1 MLLNSLKKCVPRKT
15 TTCVA
20 KNNSW
25 IFLRQN
31 TAKWFSSGLLSDV
44 TIDGKDTD
52 MKSAP
57 LTALSEEEMMMK
69 ETVAKFAAE
78 RMAPLVNEMDK
89 KGEMDKGLIQAMFDQ
104 GLMGIEIEAKY
115 GGTNSTFFSSIL
127 VIEELAKVDAS
138 ISVPCDIQNTLTNRL
153 IRQHGTQEQK
163 DRYLPMLATSTL
175 SSFCLSE
182 PEAGSDAFALK
193 TVAEQKGDYFIL
205 NGSKCWISNSAE
217 AGLFLVFANAAP
229 DKGYRGISCFIVP
242 RETEGFEIGPK
253 EDKLG
258 IRASSTCTL
267 NFDNVKIPAKN
278 LLGELGQGYK
288 YSIEV
293 LNEGRIGIG
302 AQMLGLA
309 QGCFDHTVQYVR
321 ERKQFGQKL
330 WDFQAMQHQIAYIA
344 TQIEASRMLIYNA
357 ARRQEAGLPVVK
369 EGAMAKFYSSE
380 VASLTTSKCME
391 WMGGVGYT
399 KAYPIEKYYRDAKI
413 GTIYEGTSNIQLST
427 VAKCL
432 DSEF

>member
-1 MLLNSLKKCVPRKT
+1 MLANSLKFAKGLCVKTQTCVANGNLWLSQSRKT
-15 TTCVA
+15 TR
-20 KNNSW
+20 S
-25 IFLRQN
+25 
-31 TAKWFSSGLLSDV
+31 FSSLDV
-44 TIDGKDTD
+44 EMGDTGSD

-57 LTALSEEEMMMK
+57 LTTFSEEELMMK

-78 RMAPLVNEMDK
+78 KIAPLVSEMDV
-89 KGEMDKGLIQAMFDQ
+89 KGEMDKSILQAMFDQ
-104 GLMGIEIEAKY
+104 GLMGIEIEAEY

-127 VIEELAKVDAS
+127 VIEELAKVDPA
-138 ISVPCDIQNTLTNRL
+138 IAVPCDIQNTLNNRL

-163 DRYLPMLATSTL
+163 DLYLPKLATSTL
-175 SSFCLSE
+175 SSFSLSE
-182 PEAGSDAFALK
+182 PESGSDAFALK
-193 TVAEQKGDYFIL
+193 TVAEQKGDYFVI

-217 AGLFLVFANAAP
+217 ADLFLVFANAAP
-229 DKGYRGISCFIVP
+229 DKGYKGISCFLVP
-242 RETEGFEIGPK
+242 RETEGLEIGPK

-309 QGCFDHTVQYVR
+309 QGCFDNTIEYVR
-321 ERKQFGQKL
+321 ERKQFGQRI
-330 WDFQAMQHQIAYIA
+330 WDFQAMQHQIAYVA
-344 TQIEASRMLIYNA
+344 TQIEAARMLIYNA
-357 ARRQEAGLPVVK
+357 ARRQEAGLPIVK

-391 WMGGVGYT
+391 WMGGVGFT
-399 KAYPIEKYYRDAKI
+399 KAYPIEKYYRDVKI
-413 GTIYEGTSNIQLST
+413 GAIYEGTSNIQLT
-427 VAKCL
+427 TIAKCM